1 MSNWLWNYPP
11 REAWRRLLLECVVI
25 VALGILIGLSANVGL
40 LRQVLGKEAGHSEE
54 RVQQQLPEPVML
66 EEVVE
71 LLSAGALAVDA
82 RLPEQFSAG
91 HLPGAYNLPLAEIE
105 TAYAAFAEQV
115 AATRTLVVYCNGYG
129 CPDSFDLAS
138 LLLQKGYAE
147 ARVFEDGFPAWRDA
161 GLPVEGEQP

>member
-11 REAWRRLLLECVVI
+11 RDAWRRLLLESVVI
-25 VALGILIGLSANVGL
+25 IALGIVIGLSTNVGL
-40 LRQVLGKEAGHSEE
+40 LRQVLGKEAGHAEE
-54 RVQQQLPEPVML
+54 SVEQQLPEPVML

-82 RLPEQFSAG
+82 RLPEQFVAG

-105 TAYAAFAEQV
+105 TAYAPFAERV

-147 ARVFEDGFPAWRDA
+147 VRVFEGGFPEWQDA
-161 GLPVEGEQP
+161 GLPVKGGQP